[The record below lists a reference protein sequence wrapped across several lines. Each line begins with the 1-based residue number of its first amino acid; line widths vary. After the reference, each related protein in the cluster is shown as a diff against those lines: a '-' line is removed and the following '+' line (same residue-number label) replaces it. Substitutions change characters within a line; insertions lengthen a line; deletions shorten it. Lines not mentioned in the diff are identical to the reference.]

1 MTHLKGTIKEN
12 LIKELFV
19 RCCQVWGTPR
29 KYDVTSTKYDVTPGG
44 LTVQQQQEAFIKSTS
59 KGKGC
64 EVWEQLPDP
73 E

>member
-44 LTVQQQQEAFIKSTS
+44 LTVQQQ
-59 KGKGC
+59 
-64 EVWEQLPDP
+64 
-73 E
+73 